1 VSVFP
6 LFSWLSFLLDMAMCG
21 GFVLVC
27 ALCAKRIG
35 GFGPWLVASVGAIDA
50 LLILAYRVFSMLGR
64 GSSSMFEMERS
75 LTFIQLG
82 DAFFTVLSAI
92 AALVGFALMMTPKP
106 R

>member
-1 VSVFP
+1 VSVYP

-27 ALCAKRIG
+27 ALYAKRIG

-50 LLILAYRVFSMLGR
+50 LLILAYRVLSMLGR
-64 GSSSMFEMERS
+64 GSSSMFEIERS
-75 LTFIQLG
+75 LMFVQLG
-82 DAFFTVLSAI
+82 DAFFTFLSAI